1 MVERTPEHIA
11 IPSTADGAPRRVVQ
25 IACGSAHNVV
35 RCDDGAAVSWGVGGR
50 GQLARGKPAALRPDP
65 TKRDYDTQ
73 GAVRDHLT
81 PTRN

>member
-25 IACGSAHNVV
+25 ITCGSAHNVV

-65 TKRDYDTQ
+65 TMYI
-73 GAVRDHLT
+73 G
-81 PTRN
+81 TRYTMYVYRPIYI